1 MVRTAT
7 AALLVLLGAAGV
19 PGAAS
24 GRCTAWERL
33 RMLES
38 GFAAARVEELCGAPP
53 ERRREPANPG
63 GFGQGPPPTPP
74 AAPLPIPEPP
84 PPPLL
89 VVPRPLLPFPVMTRA
104 CSSQAGL
111 CPLLTP
117 VPIGAACWCQGPSG
131 PVPGQGR

>member
-1 MVRTAT
+1 MVRTAG
-7 AALLVLLGAAGV
+7 AALLVLLGVAAA
-19 PGAAS
+19 GAAS
-24 GRCTAWERL
+24 ARCTAWERL

-38 GFAAARVEELCGAPP
+38 GFAAPRVEELCGAAP
-53 ERRREPANPG
+53 ERWRREPANPG
-63 GFGQGPPPTPP
+63 GFGQGPPPP
-74 AAPLPIPEPP
+74 AAPLPIPGP

-111 CPLLTP
+111 CPLLAP

>member
-7 AALLVLLGAAGV
+7 AALLVLLGAAGA

-24 GRCTAWERL
+24 ARCTAWERR

-38 GFAAARVEELCGAPP
+38 GFAALRVEELCGAPP
-53 ERRREPANPG
+53 EQRRREPANPG
-63 GFGQGPPPTPP
+63 GFGQG
-74 AAPLPIPEPP
+74 P

-111 CPLLTP
+111 CPLLAP